1 MLMQAELQVELLQ
14 ERPVDSEWPVTAMR
28 SEHAGVEA
36 VTEEA
41 KWSAADIR
49 GVQTSRKVSSQTV
62 EPEVPTTSRCE
73 IQSTWAQLPQER
85 LRSSWVPTSIL
96 LYSFC
101 CSSLKVSFT
110 LARFSPPSL
119 QKIGKGVTLRW
130 SFTADTLLWDSW
142 AACLSYMS
150 LLRMH
155 NMGGSVFYVYLIK
168 KRAQHSS
175 LDYTNRKLD

>member
-1 MLMQAELQVELLQ
+1 MQAELQVELLQ
-14 ERPVDSEWPVTAMR
+14 ERPVDSEWPASAMR

-49 GVQTSRKVSSQTV
+49 GVQTSSKVSSRTV
-62 EPEVPTTSRCE
+62 EPEVPVPSRCG
-73 IQSTWAQLPQER
+73 IQSSRAQLPQER

-110 LARFSPPSL
+110 LPRFSPPSL
-119 QKIGKGVTLRW
+119 QKIAKWVVHGMIMYCWYTSLR
-130 SFTADTLLWDSW
+130 LVN
-142 AACLSYMS
+142 CLSELQVS
-150 LLRMH
+150 LT
-155 NMGGSVFYVYLIK
+155 YT
-168 KRAQHSS
+168 QHGCWRS
-175 LDYTNRKLD
+175 LH